1 MRGFYFITDAELSRA
16 GNFSDVQNAVAAG
29 VEVIQYRC
37 KAGTTREL
45 CREADALKRLCPKC
59 TFLIN
64 DRVDVALAVDA
75 HGVHL
80 GQEDMPLPIARRLLG
95 RYKVYGIT
103 VHNLEE
109 ARRAEEEGADYLG
122 VSPIFATATKAD
134 AGIPSGIR
142 LIKEIKAVV
151 KIPLIAIGGITLDNA
166 PDVVKAG
173 ADGLCAISAT
183 VCRQDVC
190 REIEKFQRLFAMV

>member
-1 MRGFYFITDAELSRA
+1 MRGFYFITDADLSRA

-37 KAGTTREL
+37 KTGTTRDL
-45 CREADALKRLCPKC
+45 CQEAEILKRLCPKS

-80 GQEDMPLPIARRLLG
+80 GQKDMPLPIARRLLG
-95 RYKVYGIT
+95 RYKIIGVT
-103 VHNLEE
+103 VHSLKE
-109 ARRAEEEGADYLG
+109 ARRAEGEGADYLG
-122 VSPIFATATKAD
+122 ISPIFATVTKAD

-142 LIKEIKAVV
+142 LIKEIKAMV
-151 KIPLIAIGGITLDNA
+151 KIPLIAIGGITLGNA
-166 PDVVKAG
+166 PNVVRAG

-183 VCRQDVC
+183 VCREDVC
-190 REIEKFQRLFAMV
+190 REIEKFQRVFSTV